1 MEQSNDQDVARLRER
16 ISQLEFEASRR
27 DVIDRIRTVILGLSD
42 DDYEAVLEAIVEA
55 LAELGVSYDDC
66 CVHVVEHDQ
75 KITQCMRSSSG
86 WTRLSVQSDN
96 WQLIRRFQPGSAPIY
111 RPDLTR
117 DDPFAEATWALTR
130 TPPSV
135 VS

>member
-55 LAELGVSYDDC
+55 LAELGVSYDDMI
-66 CVHVVEHDQ
+66 VV
-75 KITQCMRSSSG
+75 CMSWST
-86 WTRLSVQSDN
+86 TRKS
-96 WQLIRRFQPGSAPIY
+96 PSA
-111 RPDLTR
+111 
-117 DDPFAEATWALTR
+117 
-130 TPPSV
+130 
-135 VS
+135 